1 MSDCSFVDL
10 TCISPNCNRPRKYAV
25 SKITPHHMAGNLTLE
40 QIAAMEAKP
49 SRQMSSNY
57 AISSDGGIALLCHEA
72 DRSWCSSSP
81 ANDHRAITV
90 EVANDQIGG
99 QWHVSD
105 AALEALVKLC
115 VDICQRNPALKNGL
129 NYTGDA
135 RGNLTKHSY
144 FTSTACPGPY
154 LGGKFSWLAEEVNK
168 RLAGGVTVA
177 GDALRAGM
185 ALHLERTNLYIA
197 SASLAIAGVRTGTY
211 YLWGAEVVN
220 GRVRITNS
228 TSNVG
233 KYGKVTGWI
242 SVDDAKAG
250 AGLRD
255 RVHTAWAA
263 QKRVNRRSLSSSGLL
278 FVLMDNSQ
286 Q

>member
-115 VDICQRNPALKNGL
+115 VDICQRNGIPKLLWKGDKNLVGQVDRQ
-129 NYTGDA
+129 NMTVHRWFA
-135 RGNLTKHSY
+135 AK
-144 FTSTACPGPY
+144 ACPGD
-154 LGGKFSWLAEEVNK
+154 WLYSRHGQIAAEVNK
-168 RLAGGVTVA
+168 RLEA
-177 GDALRAGM
+177 
-185 ALHLERTNLYIA
+185 
-197 SASLAIAGVRTGTY
+197 
-211 YLWGAEVVN
+211 
-220 GRVRITNS
+220 
-228 TSNVG
+228 
-233 KYGKVTGWI
+233 
-242 SVDDAKAG
+242 AKAG
-250 AGLRD
+250 KDEEAMDTKQLTSCADTGD
-255 RVHTAWAA
+255 NPSAWAKEATDYCKRKGIFAGDGAGNYGWQKPITREATA
-263 QKRVNRRSLSSSGLL
+263 QIIYNLL
-278 FVLMDNSQ
+278 EAAGMLEKLPDVK
-286 Q
+286 

>member
-10 TCISPNCNRPRKYAV
+10 TCISPSCNRPRKYPV
-25 SKITPHHMAGNLTLE
+25 SKITPHHMAGNLTLA
-40 QIAAMEAKP
+40 QIAAIEAKP

-154 LGGKFSWLAEEVNK
+154 LGGKFIN
-168 RLAGGVTVA
+168 
-177 GDALRAGM
+177 
-185 ALHLERTNLYIA
+185 Y
-197 SASLAIAGVRTGTY
+197 
-211 YLWGAEVVN
+211 
-220 GRVRITNS
+220 
-228 TSNVG
+228 
-233 KYGKVTGWI
+233 
-242 SVDDAKAG
+242 
-250 AGLRD
+250 
-255 RVHTAWAA
+255 
-263 QKRVNRRSLSSSGLL
+263 
-278 FVLMDNSQ
+278 
-286 Q
+286 

>member
-1 MSDCSFVDL
+1 MCIRDRMSDCSFVDL

-25 SKITPHHMAGNLTLE
+25 SKITPHHMAGNLTLA
-40 QIAAMEAKP
+40 QIAAIEAKP

-154 LGGKFSWLAEEVNK
+154 L
-168 RLAGGVTVA
+168 
-177 GDALRAGM
+177 
-185 ALHLERTNLYIA
+185 
-197 SASLAIAGVRTGTY
+197 SLIH
-211 YLWGAEVVN
+211 
-220 GRVRITNS
+220 I
-228 TSNVG
+228 
-233 KYGKVTGWI
+233 
-242 SVDDAKAG
+242 
-250 AGLRD
+250 
-255 RVHTAWAA
+255 
-263 QKRVNRRSLSSSGLL
+263 
-278 FVLMDNSQ
+278 
-286 Q
+286 

>member
-144 FTSTACPGPY
+144 FKNTACPGPY

-197 SASLAIAGVRTGTY
+197 STSLAIAGVRTAPITC
-211 YLWGAEVVN
+211 GAPRWSMAVCALP
-220 GRVRITNS
+220 TAPAMWAS
-228 TSNVG
+228 TARSL
-233 KYGKVTGWI
+233 
-242 SVDDAKAG
+242 
-250 AGLRD
+250 AGLVWTMPRLVPGCVT
-255 RVHTAWAA
+255 RPPTAAA
-263 QKRVNRRSLSSSGLL
+263 
-278 FVLMDNSQ
+278 
-286 Q
+286 